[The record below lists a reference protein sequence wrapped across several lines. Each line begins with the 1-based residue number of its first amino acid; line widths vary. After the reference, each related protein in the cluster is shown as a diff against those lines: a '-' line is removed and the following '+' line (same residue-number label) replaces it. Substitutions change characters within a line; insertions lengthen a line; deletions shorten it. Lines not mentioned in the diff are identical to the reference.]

1 MVTKSYQFNERYF
14 KELVAKAIIYKT
26 LDRETK
32 KESFTDFK
40 STVVAFTISLL
51 ALKFKESK
59 SKRFNFMKVWSEQ
72 SLTQDFIDEL
82 IRVGKNINHLI
93 MNPPVGMNRDVRE
106 YARKPDCWE
115 NIKKANIQW
124 SSKLESYLISASEY
138 NKLEKIEKEKT
149 EKIKEYDLVN
159 KIKNVQI
166 KTWKEI
172 EDWVENQSVVKL
184 SGSDSMLLRDARG
197 MNDIFSPTIGQAK
210 RLLAIYNLVKD
221 LGFDGEI

>member
-1 MVTKSYQFNERYF
+1 MQRCKQGR
-14 KELVAKAIIYKT
+14 
-26 LDRETK
+26 
-32 KESFTDFK
+32 
-40 STVVAFTISLL
+40 SL
-51 ALKFKESK
+51 K
-59 SKRFNFMKVWSEQ
+59 
-72 SLTQDFIDEL
+72 
-82 IRVGKNINHLI
+82 
-93 MNPPVGMNRDVRE
+93 
-106 YARKPDCWE
+106 
-115 NIKKANIQW
+115 
-124 SSKLESYLISASEY
+124 SYLISASEY

-166 KTWKEI
+166 QTWKEI